1 MYYLLTLIIVIFTSI
16 AHILLK
22 KGSVNLLKTQISM
35 YLNPFS
41 LVAYLIFSIVAFLS
55 IYAMKGLELKDFFA
69 LNSLTYMVIPI
80 LSFLLLKESV
90 TKNKIIG
97 ILLVSLGV
105 VVFYF

>member
-1 MYYLLTLIIVIFTSI
+1 
-16 AHILLK
+16 
-22 KGSVNLLKTQISM
+22 M